1 MLGSLNSNLLN
12 SNFVWSRNRK
22 EKRNRKENPKPSQPQ
37 PSTPRPNSPHRPSL
51 STSLLSPAPT
61 KPAQAASSPF
71 PTRTGRSTHA
81 STRPSNASPRSACSP
96 RAPPLDFEPS
106 PARRARLHSLTT
118 LAHRQPHLPPPTAF
132 PSHAS
137 APPSRARSPRLCPWT
152 DPDPVTH
159 WPAAPSAP
167 SLFSKL
173 RPCPDHA
180 DDVARDPFCPRA
192 LVNPG
197 NFARPSNRSTLAQ
210 DRRLA
215 FNWPP
220 TDPRSPSYPP
230 APPLALAHHH
240 HPAPP
245 R

>member
-1 MLGSLNSNLLN
+1 MNSNLLN
-12 SNFVWSRNRK
+12 SNFVCFGIEI
-22 EKRNRKENPKPSQPQ
+22 EKVKENPKPSQPQ

-81 STRPSNASPRSACSP
+81 STLPSNASPRSACSP

-180 DDVARDPFCPRA
+180 ETLLAIR
-192 LVNPG
+192 
-197 NFARPSNRSTLAQ
+197 FARVRSSIPGTSRDLPTAA
-210 DRRLA
+210 RLPRIA
-215 FNWPP
+215 AWPLIGLP
-220 TDPRSPSYPP
+220 RTPRSPSYPP

-240 HPAPP
+240 PAPP